1 LFYEDLL
8 AFYISERG
16 GIFMAEIPEIIKET
30 VEDYVRNINSE
41 IPVKKALLFGSYAK
55 GTFTQDS
62 DIDIAIFS
70 DFFKD
75 MKRVDGIKYL
85 LRKTIKYPH
94 VDLQPVAFTYL
105 DYLENDGFA
114 AEVLKSGIE
123 IKIN

>member
-1 LFYEDLL
+1 
-8 AFYISERG
+8 
-16 GIFMAEIPEIIKET
+16 MAEIPKKIKET
-30 VEDYVRNINSE
+30 IEDYVRNINSE

-55 GTFTQDS
+55 GTFTKDS

-70 DFFKD
+70 DFFKG

-94 VDLQPVAFTYL
+94 VDLQPVPFTYL

-114 AEVLKSGIE
+114 AEVLNSGIE
-123 IKIN
+123 IKVN

>member
-1 LFYEDLL
+1 
-8 AFYISERG
+8 
-16 GIFMAEIPEIIKET
+16 MAEIPEKIKET

-70 DFFKD
+70 DFFND

>member
-1 LFYEDLL
+1 
-8 AFYISERG
+8 
-16 GIFMAEIPEIIKET
+16 
-30 VEDYVRNINSE
+30 
-41 IPVKKALLFGSYAK
+41 
-55 GTFTQDS
+55 
-62 DIDIAIFS
+62 
-70 DFFKD
+70 

-105 DYLENDGFA
+105 DYPENDGFA